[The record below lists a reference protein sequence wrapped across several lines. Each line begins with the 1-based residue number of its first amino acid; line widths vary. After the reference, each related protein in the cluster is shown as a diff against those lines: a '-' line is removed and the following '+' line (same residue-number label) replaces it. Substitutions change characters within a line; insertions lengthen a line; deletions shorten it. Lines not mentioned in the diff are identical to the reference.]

1 MASIAGG
8 NRAGEMA
15 VFAAVVEHG
24 SLTHAAP
31 GLGLSPSAVS
41 KLIGRL
47 EDRLGVRLL
56 QRTTRRVA
64 ATAEGRLFYERAR
77 EILDEIAAAEE
88 LVGSGRLR
96 PRGTLRVSLSHGFG
110 MSQILPLVPAFSER
124 HPAVELQLAFADRR
138 LDLVAEGIDL
148 AIRLGPI
155 RDEALFA
162 RRLADHG
169 RIVCAAPAYLALHGA
184 PASPADLA
192 GHNCIL
198 FDQPD
203 HLNQWPFRMPDG
215 TVERV
220 RVRGNFR
227 SDNGDA
233 LFEVLLQGL
242 GIAWAADFLA
252 LPHLAAGRL
261 VPLLAEHAVD
271 ERTAIHAIYPQRR
284 HLPAKVRAFIDFL
297 VERFQPVPPWAT
309 ERAPASRQG

>member
-1 MASIAGG
+1 MAQIASG

-24 SLTHAAP
+24 SLTRAAP

-41 KLIGRL
+41 RLIARL

-56 QRTTRRVA
+56 QRTTRRVTP
-64 ATAEGRLFYERAR
+64 TAEGRLFYERAR
-77 EILDEIAAAEE
+77 EILDEIDAAEE
-88 LVGSGRLR
+88 LVGAGRLR

-110 MSQILPLVPAFSER
+110 MSRIVPLVPGFSDR
-124 HPAVELQLAFADRR
+124 YPDIELQLAFADRR
-138 LDLVAEGIDL
+138 LDLVSEGIDV

-155 RDEALFA
+155 RDEALIA

-169 RIVCAAPAYLALHGA
+169 RIVCAAPAYLPRHGT
-184 PASPADLA
+184 PATPADLA

-203 HLNQWPFRMPDG
+203 YLNHWPFRGADG

-233 LFEVLLQGL
+233 LFELLLGGL
-242 GIAWAADFLA
+242 GIANAADFLA

-261 VPLLAEHAVD
+261 VPLLAEYAVD
-271 ERTAIHAIYPQRR
+271 ERTAIHAVYPQRR

-297 VERFQPVPPWAT
+297 VERFQPVPPWRT
-309 ERAPASRQG
+309 G

>member
-1 MASIAGG
+1 MASIASG

-24 SLTHAAP
+24 SLTRAAT

-41 KLIGRL
+41 KLLARL
-47 EDRLGVRLL
+47 EDRLSVRLL

-77 EILDEIAAAEE
+77 EILDELDAAEE

-110 MSQILPLVPAFSER
+110 MSQIVSLVPDFSER
-124 HPAVELQLAFADRR
+124 FPEVELQLAFADRR

-155 RDEALFA
+155 RDESLIA
-162 RRLADHG
+162 RRLGDHG
-169 RIVCAAPAYLALHGA
+169 RIVCAAPAYLARHAA
-184 PASPADLA
+184 PATPADLA
-192 GHNCIL
+192 RHNCIL

-203 HLNQWPFRMPDG
+203 YLNTWPFRAADG

-233 LFEVLLQGL
+233 LFELLLQGL
-242 GIAWAADFLA
+242 GIAWAADFLT

-261 VPLLAEHAVD
+261 VPLLTDVAVD
-271 ERTAIHAIYPQRR
+271 ERTAIHAVYPARR

-297 VERFQPVPPWAT
+297 AGRFQPAPPW
-309 ERAPASRQG
+309 RRG